1 MAIITIKTKRIVNKD
16 PLKNVN
22 LITKIQTLVKNVKI
36 DFIWQEDNVKIM
48 TISNTV
54 MFTKTLKKTLVKNA
68 MIELY
73 NLQDK
78 ILAYLLYLLSFVIL
92 IFPLVNVWYVWMDM
106 RSLLIRNAKKFPNF
120 NFVFKNLI
128 ISA

>member
-1 MAIITIKTKRIVNKD
+1 
-16 PLKNVN
+16 
-22 LITKIQTLVKNVKI
+22 
-36 DFIWQEDNVKIM
+36 
-48 TISNTV
+48 
-54 MFTKTLKKTLVKNA
+54 MFTKTLRKTLVKNA

-73 NLQDK
+73 NLPDK

-120 NFVFKNLI
+120 NFVFRNLI